1 MFKIILFL
9 FNIYD
14 VNNLALI
21 SRSIIMIKNN
31 YSSTSSKKIKK
42 PYKCRNCYIIRL
54 FLLAVVFVLLFAL
67 IQSDNLHYLDFVTP
81 SNAAT
86 IIIIS
91 GVIMFLVKL
100 TKHIIEKKKS

>member
-1 MFKIILFL
+1 MMNNSKI
-9 FNIYD
+9 
-14 VNNLALI
+14 
-21 SRSIIMIKNN
+21 
-31 YSSTSSKKIKK
+31 STPSKGIKK
-42 PYKCRNCYIIRL
+42 PYKCTNCYIIRL

-86 IIIIS
+86 LIIIS